1 MIIDN
6 LVRDMYLKT
15 ALTFSTYLQDM
26 ALNIMAYIKQLS
38 FSKYFDLQTITSFHL
53 NVNIFCCCVLHWW

>member
-26 ALNIMAYIKQLS
+26 ALNIMA
-38 FSKYFDLQTITSFHL
+38 
-53 NVNIFCCCVLHWW
+53 